1 MKNPVTLIT
10 YADSLGGSLPAL
22 NRTLEKHFQG
32 AVGGVHLLPFFPSSG
47 DRGFAPL
54 CYDKVDP
61 AFGGWEDVAR
71 LGQGRG
77 LIFDF
82 MINHLSRQSPQFLDF
97 LEKHDNSP
105 WKDLFLRYKNFWPNG
120 VPTQE
125 EVEQLYRR
133 KPTMPCVDARFAD
146 GSTEKIW
153 CTFGDQQ
160 MDLDVSQPVT
170 REFIRNSLLGLI
182 RRGASV
188 IRLDAFAFAV
198 KKLGTSCFFVEPEMW
213 DLLEE
218 CRETAEPYG
227 VELLLEMHD
236 HYTIQQKLA
245 EHGHLVYDFAL
256 PLLLLHTLYTGSGA
270 ALKNWFAICPMHCH
284 TTLDTHDGMGVP
296 DVEGLLAP
304 EEVRAVIQR
313 LLGYGA
319 NIKWAFRAGSLDHT
333 NLLNAYQMN
342 ATYYSSLGENDQA
355 YLLARAI
362 QFFAPGTPQ
371 VYYVGL
377 LAGRND
383 VARYEKTGL
392 LTDINRHSYTE
403 EEIDAQMERP
413 VVRRLRELMR
423 FRNSCEAFDGSF
435 EVLPTEDSRL
445 AIRRIH
451 QGREALLEADLKT
464 CAFQVRYRGPEGERI
479 LTF

>member
-10 YADSLGGSLPAL
+10 YADSLGGSLAEL
-22 NRTLEKHFQG
+22 NRALDRHFAG
-32 AVGGVHLLPFFPSSG
+32 AIGGVHLLPFFPSSG

-61 AFGGWEDVAR
+61 AFGDWEDVAR
-71 LGQGRG
+71 LTQGRSAVY
-77 LIFDF
+77 DF
-82 MINHLSRQSPQFLDF
+82 MINHLSRQSPEFLDF
-97 LEKHDNSP
+97 LEKHDASAYR
-105 WKDLFLRYKNFWPNG
+105 DLFLRYRDFWPDG
-120 VPTQE
+120 VPSE
-125 EVEQLYRR
+125 WEVEQLYRR
-133 KPTMPCVDARFAD
+133 KPTMPCVDVTFAD
-146 GSTEKIW
+146 GTSEKIW

-160 MDLDVSQPVT
+160 MDLNVSSPVT
-170 REFIRNSLLGLI
+170 KEFIRRSLTGLMD
-182 RRGASV
+182 RGASV

-213 DLLEE
+213 ELLDE
-218 CRETAEPYG
+218 CRATAQPRG

-256 PLLLLHTLYTGSGA
+256 PLLLLHTLYTGDGS
-270 ALKNWFAICPMHCH
+270 ALRHWFDICPKHCH

-296 DVEGLLAP
+296 DVEGLLEP
-304 EEVRAVIQR
+304 QEVRQVIET
-313 LLGYGA
+313 LLERGA
-319 NIKWAFRAGSLDHT
+319 NIKWAFREGSLDHT

-342 ATYYSSLGENDQA
+342 ATYYSALGKNDEA

-377 LAGRND
+377 LAGKND
-383 VARYEKTGL
+383 AERFAATGL
-392 LTDINRHSYTE
+392 LTDVNRHSYTP
-403 EEIDAQMERP
+403 EEIDREVRRP
-413 VVRRLRELMR
+413 IVRRLLALMR
-423 FRNSCEAFDGSF
+423 FRNTCEAFDGSF
-435 EVLPTEDSRL
+435 EVLPTPADRL
-445 AIRRIH
+445 QIRRVLGES
-451 QGREALLEADLKT
+451 QAMLDADLKRFSFT
-464 CAFQVRYRGPEGERI
+464 VRVTDREGERV